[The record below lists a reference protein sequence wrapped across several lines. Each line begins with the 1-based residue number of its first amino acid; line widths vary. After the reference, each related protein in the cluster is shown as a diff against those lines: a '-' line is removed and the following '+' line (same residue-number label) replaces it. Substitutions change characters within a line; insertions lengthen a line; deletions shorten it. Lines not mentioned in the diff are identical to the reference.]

1 MVTVT
6 EPYEVGELMVAAAA
20 REIRDGERVFVGM
33 RLPML
38 AFFLAR
44 RTHAPHA
51 TGIFENG
58 VVRDRPS
65 PAPLHTMSDT
75 PNIAEALWC
84 GGMLEAMGLLQRGE
98 VDLGF
103 IGGAEVDRHG
113 NVNSSVIGNPGAPTV
128 KLPGSGGGADIAS
141 LAGRL
146 VLIMPHERRRLTER
160 VSYVTSPGHGDGPG
174 WRSRVG
180 LPPGGPSALITTMAV
195 FRFDQERG
203 EALLESWHP
212 GLDDEDVRRETGWAL
227 EAAPGAGPTPPPTAE
242 ELAVIRDLDPEGIW
256 TRRAPG

>member
-1 MVTVT
+1 MTVD
-6 EPYEVGELMVAAAA
+6 PGYEVGELMVVAAA

-44 RTHAPHA
+44 RTHAPTA

-58 VVRDRPS
+58 VVRDTPS
-65 PAPLHTMSDT
+65 PAPLQTMSDT
-75 PNIAEALWC
+75 PNIAWAVWC
-84 GGMLEAMGLLQRGE
+84 GGMLEAMSLLQRGE

-103 IGGAEVDRHG
+103 IGGAEVDRRG
-113 NVNSSVIGNPGAPTV
+113 NVNSSVVGDPRRPTV
-128 KLPGSGGGADIAS
+128 RLPGSGGGADIAS

-146 VLIMPHERRRLTER
+146 VLIVPHERRRLTER

-174 WRSRVG
+174 WRARVG
-180 LPPGGPSALITTMAV
+180 LPEGGPSALITTMAV
-195 FRFDQERG
+195 FRFEPQRG
-203 EALLESWHP
+203 AALLESWHP
-212 GLDDEDVRRETGWAL
+212 GLALEDVRRETGWPL
-227 EAAPGAGPTPPPTAE
+227 EVAPGAGPTPPPTPD
-242 ELAVIRDLDPEGIW
+242 ELAVIRELDPEGIW